1 MKTEGYNRESKYGS
15 RRIADTGYH
24 KIEGHVIE
32 IVTIATFTILE
43 EEGNAQVD
51 GAAVAQV
58 DTVTL
63 TGTSGTIGITGP
75 AGLSKVVAWDTDLD
89 DTATAF
95 VTAHAAAYALHGI
108 TVTAGTAT
116 IIFTAATAGFG
127 FRSPTAFNRGGDLAG
142 TTVNTTASAASPL
155 TKHGIIATH
164 PAGEKIYADT
174 KFVRVRLSAGAIN
187 VY

>member
-1 MKTEGYNRESKYGS
+1 MKTEGYTRESQYGS

-32 IVTIATFTILE
+32 IITIATFTLLE

-63 TGTSGTIGITGP
+63 TGTGGTIVIKGP
-75 AGLSKVVAWDTDLD
+75 AGLSRSVAWDTDLD

-95 VTAHAAAYALHGI
+95 VTAHAAEYALHGI
-108 TVTAGTAT
+108 VVTAGTASL
-116 IIFTAATAGFG
+116 IFTAATAGFG
-127 FRSPTAFNRGGDLAG
+127 FISPVTINRGGDLAG
-142 TTVNTTASAASPL
+142 TTVNTTANAASPI

-174 KFVRVRLSAGAIN
+174 KFLRVRLSVGAIN